1 MGSHN
6 NNKLHLGLPSGS
18 LNTPGRGD
26 TEGLFIDAGYDIV
39 GYAAGREHRSQLAIL
54 NDDEI
59 SPHLVKAANVP
70 GDLSRGLLDLSIT
83 GDDCIYN
90 WPGGAGEFT
99 KIVDLEYGNVQVV
112 VAVPKDS
119 EIADLTGLLFQA
131 RDHEEPQ
138 TFYTEYPILT
148 RNYLMDNDGYQELY
162 PGLTPKT
169 EVFGYVEGDNDKVQI
184 IHSQGATEAYLGRG
198 FPIVDN
204 TQSGTS
210 LQRAGGVKLEV
221 IMKSSAGLYSRRNIV
236 EDPWKADKVTE
247 VGELLSGVIN
257 GRKHY
262 DVKFNVDSDDLDR
275 ILMFLKQERLALKGP
290 TVAELLD
297 VDRRTIGYAVN
308 IAVPKSRYLQVRARL
323 REKGATG
330 ILCNLIKQVES

>member
-1 MGSHN
+1 MTS
-6 NNKLHLGLPSGS
+6 NNKRRLHLGLPSGS

-26 TEGLFIDAGYDIV
+26 TESLFIDAGYDIV
-39 GYAAGREHRSQLAIL
+39 GYTPGQEHRGRLAIL

-59 SPHLVKAANVP
+59 TPHLVKAANVP

-83 GDDCIYN
+83 GDDCIQN
-90 WPGGAGEFT
+90 WPGGAEEFT
-99 KIVDLEYGNVQVV
+99 KIVDLEYGDVQVV
-112 VAVPKDS
+112 VAVPEDS
-119 EIADLTGLLFQA
+119 EVGDLTELFVQA
-131 RDHEEPQ
+131 RDHEEQQ

-148 RNYLMDNDGYQELY
+148 RNYIMNNDGYREIY

-169 EVFGYVEGDNDKVQI
+169 EVFGYVEGDNDRVQI
-184 IHSQGATEAYLGRG
+184 IHSQGATEAYLRRG

-210 LQRAGGVKLEV
+210 LQRAGGRKLEV
-221 IMKSSAGLYSRRNIV
+221 IMKSTAGLFSRRDLD
-236 EDPWKADKVTE
+236 EDPWKANKATE
-247 VGELLSGVIN
+247 IKELLNGVIN

-262 DVKFNVDSDDLDR
+262 DVKFNVDPECLDQ
-275 ILMFLKQERLALKGP
+275 ILRFLKEEHLALKGP

-297 VDRRTIGYAVN
+297 VDRSTIGYAVN
-308 IAVPKSRYLQVRARL
+308 IAVPKARYLQVRARL